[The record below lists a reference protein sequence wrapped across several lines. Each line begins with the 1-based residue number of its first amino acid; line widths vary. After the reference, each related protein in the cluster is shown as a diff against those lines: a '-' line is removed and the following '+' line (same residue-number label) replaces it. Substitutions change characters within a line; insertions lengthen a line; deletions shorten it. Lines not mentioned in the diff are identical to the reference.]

1 MRLII
6 KDKENNRINPEVLD
20 VDIAKLWNKELS
32 KHYANPTPKFTNPDK
47 LSGIELVKAEVEHEF
62 NEKINWYDFIK
73 YTSDT
78 FPEGQIKYLDLMNR
92 MFQPIMFLSNAP
104 KIADGFAID
113 CEHQEKYIKPY
124 FDVLEMWYEK
134 GYTIHNVL

>member
-6 KDKENNRINPEVLD
+6 KDTENNRINPEVLD
-20 VDIAKLWNKELS
+20 LDIAKLWNKELT

-78 FPEGQIKYLDLMNR
+78 FPEGQIEYEDLMNR
-92 MFQPIMFLSNAP
+92 MFTPIRRKDNLFFIN
-104 KIADGFAID
+104 
-113 CEHQEKYIKPY
+113 CEFQMEYNKPY
-124 FDVLEMWYEK
+124 FDVLEMWYNK
-134 GYTIHNVL
+134 GYTIHNI

>member
-20 VDIAKLWNKELS
+20 VDIAKLWNKELT

-47 LSGIELVKAEVEHEF
+47 LSGIELVKAEVKHKL
-62 NEKINWYDFIK
+62 NERNNWYDFIK

-78 FPEGQIKYLDLMNR
+78 FPEGQIEYEDLMNR
-92 MFQPIMFLSNAP
+92 MFTPIRRVDSLF
-104 KIADGFAID
+104 IID
-113 CEHQEKYIKPY
+113 CEFQMEYNKPY

-134 GYTIHNVL
+134 GYTIHNIL